1 MRRLIDSALPHGEL
15 EQGLEGEILARLWT
29 TQIEPARGAEYESF
43 AHMLSRPMFASMP
56 GCVGALFLGI
66 GCDRAVLSL
75 WLDYKSIEHAEASM
89 HYQDTVASLVASGVL
104 RGTQQVLIWP
114 VREGFLRT
122 SELVAITSSSE
133 G

>member
-1 MRRLIDSALPHGEL
+1 MKRPIDNELPHCEL
-15 EQGLEGEILARLWT
+15 EQGLQKEILARLWT
-29 TQIEPARGAEYESF
+29 TQIEEARGADYETF
-43 AHMLSRPMFASMP
+43 ARVLSQPMFASMP

-66 GCDRAVLSL
+66 GSHRAVLSL
-75 WLDYKSIEHAEASM
+75 WLNSRAIEQAEASI

-104 RGTQQVLIWP
+104 RGAQQVSIWP

-122 SELVAITSSSE
+122 SELFATTPRSE